1 MKSTLT
7 NLEVLVSTK
16 RIGSD
21 PTVQQKFNLAN
32 FNDKDRFIHV
42 ATETMTEITGEP
54 NPELVFELVEGAL
67 SDTDLEEAA
76 VLITETNIDENL
88 WFLFKKPYS
97 DVSVYSAYTEC
108 FEIADYSITCI
119 LADISTILADIST
132 SYIGHYDDNEALVEA
147 WLQYHQLE
155 YLVIATIM
163 KNLNIDAMA
172 NDIRNDVACHDN
184 HFFM

>member
-21 PTVQQKFNLAN
+21 PAVQQKFNLAN

-76 VLITETNIDENL
+76 ELITETDIDENL

-97 DVSVYSAYTEC
+97 DISVYSAYTEC
-108 FEIADYSITCI
+108 FEIADYNITC
-119 LADISTILADIST
+119 TLADIST

-147 WLQYHQLE
+147 WLQHYQVE

-163 KNLNIDAMA
+163 KNFNIETMA

>member
-21 PTVQQKFNLAN
+21 PAVQQKFNLAN

-54 NPELVFELVEGAL
+54 NPELAFELVEGAL

-76 VLITETNIDENL
+76 ELITETDIDENL

-97 DVSVYSAYTEC
+97 DVSVYSAYAEC
-108 FEIADYSITCI
+108 FEIADDSITC
-119 LADISTILADIST
+119 TLADIST

-155 YLVIATIM
+155 YLVIATTM
-163 KNLNIDAMA
+163 RNLNIDTMA
-172 NDIRNDVACHDN
+172 NDIRNDVISHDN

>member
-21 PTVQQKFNLAN
+21 PAVQQKFNLAN

-108 FEIADYSITCI
+108 FEIADYSITC
-119 LADISTILADIST
+119 TLADIST

-147 WLQYHQLE
+147 WLQYHELE
-155 YLVIATIM
+155 YLVIATTM
-163 KNLNIDAMA
+163 KNLNIDTMA
-172 NDIRNDVACHDN
+172 NDIRNDVISHDN

>member
-21 PTVQQKFNLAN
+21 PAVQQKFNLAN
-32 FNDKDRFIHV
+32 FGDKDRFIHV

-76 VLITETNIDENL
+76 ELITKTDIDENL

-108 FEIADYSITCI
+108 FEIADDSITC
-119 LADISTILADIST
+119 TLADIST

-155 YLVIATIM
+155 YLVIATTM
-163 KNLNIDAMA
+163 KNLNIDTMA
-172 NDIRNDVACHDN
+172 SDIRNDVASHNN